1 MVRLLLAL
9 TFTMTL
15 TACLPGG
22 LGTSGDGRYAPGVDT
37 SGVAVDPLLV
47 GDRLMAAG
55 EHELAYD
62 AYIRAA
68 TVHGMTADV
77 LTALGSASLELGRLV
92 EAEQV
97 LRRAIDKDDTSP
109 AAWNNLGVV
118 LMSRGDFG
126 EARQVFRRAFVLSG
140 GSNDQIREN
149 LRLAIANLENP
160 SYDAVNENEYK
171 LVQRGD
177 GDFLLTPSE

>member
-1 MVRLLLAL
+1 MGRLLLAL
-9 TFTMTL
+9 TITMTL
-15 TACLPGG
+15 TACLPGD
-22 LGTSGDGRYAPGVDT
+22 LGTSGDGRHAPGVDVRGT
-37 SGVAVDPLLV
+37 AVDPLLV
-47 GDRLMAAG
+47 GDRLMRAG

-68 TVHGMTADV
+68 TIHGMTADV
-77 LTALGSASLELGRLV
+77 LIALGSASLELGRLQ
-92 EAEQV
+92 EAESAF
-97 LRRAIDKDDTSP
+97 RKAIDKDDMSS

-118 LMSRGDFG
+118 LMSRGEYA
-126 EARQVFRRAFVLSG
+126 EARQMFRRAFVLSG
-140 GSNDQIREN
+140 GSDDQIREN

-160 SYDAVNENEYK
+160 TYDAVNENEYK

>member
-1 MVRLLLAL
+1 MVRLILAL
-9 TFTMTL
+9 TFTMSL

-22 LGTSGDGRYAPGVDT
+22 LGDSSDGRHAPGVDVR
-37 SGVAVDPLLV
+37 GEAVDPLIV
-47 GDRLMAAG
+47 GDRLMTAG
-55 EHELAYD
+55 EYELAYD

-68 TVHGMTADV
+68 SIHGMTADV
-77 LTALGSASLELGRLV
+77 LTALGSASLELGRLI

-97 LRRAIDKDDTSP
+97 LRRAIDKDDTSA

-118 LMSRGDFG
+118 LMSRGEYA

-160 SYDAVNENEYK
+160 TYDAVNENEYK
-171 LVQRGD
+171 LVRRGR
-177 GDFLLTPSE
+177 GDFLITPSE